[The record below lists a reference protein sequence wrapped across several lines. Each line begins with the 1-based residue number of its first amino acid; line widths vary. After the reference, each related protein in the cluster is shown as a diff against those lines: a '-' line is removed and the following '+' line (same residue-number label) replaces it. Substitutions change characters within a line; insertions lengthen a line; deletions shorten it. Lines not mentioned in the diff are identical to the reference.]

1 VTGEP
6 PGEAPGFGDTP
17 LKRWTGEKTVTY
29 NGTMRI
35 LVVEDDR
42 KVSGFLRRGLQEEN
56 YAVDVCPEGNEA
68 LYLAQVNPYDVI
80 VLDVMLPGR
89 DGFSVC
95 RELREKGVLAPVLML
110 TAKDAVEDRVA
121 GLSEGADDY
130 LTKPF
135 SFEELLAR
143 IRALLRRSQE
153 YKAPVLKVG
162 DLELDP
168 VRRLV
173 VRAGKAITLT
183 GREYAL
189 LEYLMRNRGR
199 VVTPSMILEHV
210 WDMNY
215 EGASNIVNVYISH
228 LRNKVDKDHGTKL
241 IQTLRGHGYRVDE
254 K

>member
-1 VTGEP
+1 
-6 PGEAPGFGDTP
+6 
-17 LKRWTGEKTVTY
+17 
-29 NGTMRI
+29 MRI

-42 KVSGFLRRGLQEEN
+42 KVSAFLKKGLQEEN
-56 YAVDVCPEGNEA
+56 YAVDVSADGNEA
-68 LYLAQVNPYDVI
+68 LFLAQVHPYDVI
-80 VLDVMLPGR
+80 VLDIMLPGK

-95 RELREKGVLAPVLML
+95 RELRENGVLAPVLML
-110 TAKDAVEDRVA
+110 TAKDEVDDRIT
-121 GLSEGADDY
+121 GLTEGADDY

-143 IRALLRRSQE
+143 IRALIRRSQD
-153 YKAPVLKVG
+153 YKTPLLNVG

-168 VRRLV
+168 VRRRV
-173 VRAGKAITLT
+173 VRAGKEITLT

-199 VVTPSMILEHV
+199 VVTPSMILDHV

-228 LRNKVDKDHGTKL
+228 LRNKIDRDHETKL
-241 IQTLRGHGYRVDE
+241 IQTLRGHGYKIDE
-254 K
+254 C